1 MRNFSF
7 SFISLVIISLFFL
20 TLFQPVAVN
29 AAELDINSTQL
40 SPEINLGMVI
50 VTIIVII
57 AVILFLWEP
66 VRPDIV
72 ALGVPVVLVSLNR
85 WTKVSVAEALS
96 GFSNEATIAVL
107 AMFILSEGIRRS
119 GLMQIIGD
127 KIMQLTAGKEKRQL
141 GVITGLSG
149 LTSGMIN
156 NTPVVAAFI
165 PMVTELAEKTKTSP
179 SKLLIPLSYASM
191 MGGTMTLLGTST
203 NLLASGF
210 SARLLDHPFSMFEF
224 TKLGAIIFVIGII
237 YLLTAGRY
245 LTPERIEPNEDLV
258 EEYEVGD
265 FLTEVIIE
273 IGSPLIGHSV
283 GRSLDEINLDMD
295 LVKIIR
301 NGKEFIKPL
310 DSKSF
315 QAGDH
320 LIVRTDRR
328 TLMELIE
335 TEGLKHLS
343 ETKVTERELEE
354 PKRGQKLIEVII
366 SYGSY
371 LEGQTLNEVNFIE
384 RYNTSILAVRRGR
397 ELTHQ
402 QMNNIALKPGDVLLL
417 LTNETTL
424 DRLRNNPNFII
435 TREIEKSV
443 YRRSKIPIALASI
456 IGVVALGGLNILPT
470 AISALGGVL
479 AMILTGCIEPK
490 EIYDAVNWEVIFLLA
505 GLIPLGIA
513 IEQTG
518 TANYIANQL
527 LAVAGFLPA
536 IVMLGLFYL
545 LTSLLTNIISN
556 NASVVLMIPVAI
568 ETAQILNAN
577 PFSFV
582 IAVTFAASAAFM
594 TPIGYQTNL
603 MVYGPGGYK
612 FRDFIKV
619 GAPLQLL
626 LTIITPL
633 CIALLWGL

>member
-1 MRNFSF
+1 
-7 SFISLVIISLFFL
+7 
-20 TLFQPVAVN
+20 
-29 AAELDINSTQL
+29 
-40 SPEINLGMVI
+40 MVI